1 MTNVVAFPKPFK
13 RPRRYGSGRR
23 VTERDRLELLL
34 MEIQAMAKHVAIEFK
49 MLQDKGSRVQRVRR
63 GRAACIGASEATPMT
78 LLNLIQLRFALWLA
92 RNAGWSG

>member
-49 MLQDKGSRVQRVRR
+49 MLQDRVHEFNEFAEAERLVSERR
-63 GRAACIGASEATPMT
+63 KQPR
-78 LLNLIQLRFALWLA
+78 
-92 RNAGWSG
+92 